1 MILYMCTKNYD
12 QIMYSSWDMV
22 CDGCNYFS
30 SLAIFCSFT
39 AATVQKIKILKKWKN
54 CLQISSLYIDV
65 PKIMIRWCTV
75 CEIWCVTE
83 VINISPFGLI
93 FCPFTPL
100 TAQKIRM
107 LKKWKKTY
115 TDIILHMCTTNY
127 DQTMYSSSD
136 MVCDKRTDGWM
147 DGKSDA

>member
-1 MILYMCTKNYD
+1 
-12 QIMYSSWDMV
+12 MV

-75 CEIWCVTE
+75 CEIWCMTE
-83 VINISPFGLI
+83 VINISHFGL
-93 FCPFTPL
+93 FFALLL
-100 TAQKIRM
+100 TT
-107 LKKWKKTY
+107 LKSPKNLNFKKMKKNPG
-115 TDIILHMCTTNY
+115 DIIILHRRTKNY
-127 DQTMYSSSD
+127 DQMMYGYWD
-136 MVCDKRTDGWM
+136 MVHDGYNYF
-147 DGKSDA
+147 AF